1 MTSTDIVSPNARFTH
16 FGFWV
21 TDIELMADFY
31 QKLFKMHRTDEGYI
45 EGHDIKADLVFLTRD
60 PMVHHQIVL
69 ISGKP
74 EEISFNVINQISF
87 LVETLPDLRK
97 FWNILEKR
105 ADITDLYGINHGVA
119 WSIYFK
125 DPENNRVELYVDTD
139 WYVEQPFRD
148 DLNFNLTD
156 KEITDY
162 TEKMV
167 SRYGTREPVNQ
178 WRQRVADSIGLDDWK
193 PS

>member
-21 TDIELMADFY
+21 TDIERMADFY

-74 EEISFNVINQISF
+74 EEISFNVIISF
-87 LVETLPDLRK
+87 CVPYK
-97 FWNILEKR
+97 VQK
-105 ADITDLYGINHGVA
+105 
-119 WSIYFK
+119 
-125 DPENNRVELYVDTD
+125 
-139 WYVEQPFRD
+139 
-148 DLNFNLTD
+148 
-156 KEITDY
+156 
-162 TEKMV
+162 
-167 SRYGTREPVNQ
+167 
-178 WRQRVADSIGLDDWK
+178 
-193 PS
+193 

>member
-1 MTSTDIVSPNARFTH
+1 MTKIDVVPPNARFTH

-21 TDIELMADFY
+21 TDLERMADFY

-45 EGHDIKADLVFLTRD
+45 EGHDLKADLVFLTRD

-69 ISGKP
+69 IGGKP

-87 LVETLPDLRK
+87 LVEALSDLRK
-97 FWNILEKR
+97 FWNILENKQ
-105 ADITDLYGINHGVA
+105 DISDLYALTHGNA
-119 WSIYFK
+119 WSVYFK

-148 DLNFNLTD
+148 ELDFKLTD
-156 KEITDY
+156 QEIMEN
-162 TEKMV
+162 TEKI
-167 SRYGTREPVNQ
+167 VNQ
-178 WRQRVADSIGLDDWK
+178 YNSCEPIDRWRKRVAKSIGLEGWK

>member
-1 MTSTDIVSPNARFTH
+1 MTKIDVVPPNARFTH

-21 TDIELMADFY
+21 TDLERMADFY

-45 EGHDIKADLVFLTRD
+45 EGHDLKADLVFLTRD

-69 ISGKP
+69 IGGKP
-74 EEISFNVINQISF
+74 EKISFNVINQISF
-87 LVETLPDLRK
+87 LVEALSDLRE
-97 FWNILEKR
+97 FWNILENKQ
-105 ADITDLYGINHGVA
+105 DISDLYALTHGNA
-119 WSIYFK
+119 WSVYFK

-148 DLNFNLTD
+148 ELDFKLTD
-156 KEITDY
+156 KEIMEN
-162 TEKMV
+162 TEKI
-167 SRYGTREPVNQ
+167 VNQ
-178 WRQRVADSIGLDDWK
+178 YNSCEPIDRWRKRVAKSIGLEGWK